1 MTYLYVKASQFSQFI
16 NLLPVYKEV
25 MVGMVGDIKDV
36 LQVVLKMI
44 QSFKSNNFLLGKMIL
59 KEDAVFL

>member
-1 MTYLYVKASQFSQFI
+1 
-16 NLLPVYKEV
+16 